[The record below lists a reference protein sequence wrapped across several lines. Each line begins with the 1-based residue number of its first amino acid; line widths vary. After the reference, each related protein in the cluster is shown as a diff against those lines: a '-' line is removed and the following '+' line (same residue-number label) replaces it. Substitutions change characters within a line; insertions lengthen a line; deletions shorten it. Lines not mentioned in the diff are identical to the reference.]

1 MVCVGADGMHPA
13 CGHATWPCSFSC
25 VSHEIKPAS
34 HEKMHLCL
42 QRAAHVYLD
51 HKQMFLGLLRLEDF
65 NDDPVAQVTGVLD

>member
-1 MVCVGADGMHPA
+1 M
-13 CGHATWPCSFSC
+13 
-25 VSHEIKPAS
+25 KPAS

-51 HKQMFLGLLRLEDF
+51 HKQMFIGLLRLEDF